1 MNSVVKSHS
10 SSDPIQLYINEKSLR
25 LTNEQKKLIERT
37 QSLPGSYIIYMRS
50 F

>member
-1 MNSVVKSHS
+1 MNSIVKSHS
-10 SSDPIQLYINEKSLR
+10 SNDPIQLYINEKSLR

-37 QSLPGSYIIYMRS
+37 QSLPGSYMVYMMI